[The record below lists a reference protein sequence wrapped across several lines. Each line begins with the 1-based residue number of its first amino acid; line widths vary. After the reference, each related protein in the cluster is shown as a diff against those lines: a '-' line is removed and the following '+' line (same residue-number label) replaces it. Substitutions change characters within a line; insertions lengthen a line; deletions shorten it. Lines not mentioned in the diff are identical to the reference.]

1 MRTWLVDIRNS
12 KNMTQAEVA
21 EKAQISQPSLCDIER
36 GHNTPK
42 PDTAKRI
49 ASVLDF
55 PWTKF
60 YEA

>member
-1 MRTWLVDIRNS
+1 MRTWLVDIRNN
-12 KNMTQAEVA
+12 KGMTQAEVA

-36 GHNTPK
+36 GNNTPK

-60 YEA
+60 YDQ

>member
-1 MRTWLVDIRNS
+1 
-12 KNMTQAEVA
+12 MTQAEVA

-60 YEA
+60 YDT